1 MNVTSTGI
9 NFADQFI
16 FTRYCDFNE
25 QPCARK
31 HVRYISSSH
40 ELVITAKLAPFPST
54 RDFLFALQAPPRQDL
69 EVVRETCTFGHRVQ
83 SPPDFRVIAAFGAAC
98 ALEETIPS
106 SKRRS
111 RKREKDEGEERKRK
125 QRGRTVKIA
134 REHTCGLGTF
144 ARRPSVIITCPA
156 EPIDPTR
163 ILSVSYF
170 CYFSF

>member
-1 MNVTSTGI
+1 MSRQRELILLTNL
-9 NFADQFI
+9 

-31 HVRYISSSH
+31 HVRYISSLH
-40 ELVITAKLAPFPST
+40 ELVITLNSRPFPLLGIFFS
-54 RDFLFALQAPPRQDL
+54 RCKPPRRDL
-69 EVVRETCTFGHRVQ
+69 EEVRETCTFGRRVQ

-106 SKRRS
+106 SKRRF